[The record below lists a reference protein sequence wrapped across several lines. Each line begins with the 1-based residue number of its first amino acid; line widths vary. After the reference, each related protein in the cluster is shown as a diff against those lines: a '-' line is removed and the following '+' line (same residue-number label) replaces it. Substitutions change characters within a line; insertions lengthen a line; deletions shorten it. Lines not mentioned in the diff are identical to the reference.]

1 MNQIL
6 ISEKI
11 YVTPELK
18 RKKKIYKL
26 SFILSIIL
34 IVTLCSFYVYGE
46 YDRAYS
52 DKSEE
57 ILSGL
62 TVVEDKKE
70 VVSNEDSTVK
80 LQDNVLVVVLDDT
93 KETTQEVNLDDLIA
107 ANKSARIDTKEYKT
121 DSGKTYTTVAVI
133 NIPKLDITYPIIYSE
148 DTSEKTTEEL
158 LKISIT
164 KYWGPEANKPGNFC
178 MVGHNYHNKRFFSNI
193 SKLNNGDKI
202 YITDKNN
209 KTLEYKVYNNY
220 VIEPTDLK
228 CTSQLTN
235 GNTDITLITCT
246 ISGKQRTVI
255 KARAVNTN

>member
-52 DKSEE
+52 DKSKE

-133 NIPKLDITYPIIYSE
+133 NIPKLDITYPIIYSD